1 MIKCNCHVH
10 SPYSFSYFNSIE
22 ELVKSAKNENI
33 NVLGIND
40 FFTTSGFFEFEKE
53 CCANKIYPLFNIE
66 LLCFSHDYNMTINDP
81 HNAGRI
87 YLVGKGV
94 TNPILPELLLS
105 AKKDQKDRVIK
116 IIEKVN
122 IWLDSIGENK
132 RLDFE
137 IVQSYAKDYVGERH
151 VARSIKNLIK
161 ESSEDALRSN
171 LLKRDKIA
179 YVEESNFLSI
189 DQGLEVI
196 KKMGAIP
203 CYPLLLDQNNKYT
216 KFEEDIEKLYKN
228 LMDLDIKCVE
238 IIPNR
243 NSELA
248 VKKYTEFFNNKNFII
263 SYGSEHNST
272 DKKPLAINLYNEE
285 IESIAYKGCCAIA
298 SHQNHGCLFDFD
310 HGNKIIKNYMG
321 VYEN

>member
-1 MIKCNCHVH
+1 MIKCNSHVH
-10 SPYSFSYFNSIE
+10 SPYSFSYFSSIE

-53 CCANKIYPLFNIE
+53 CYINKIYPLFNIE
-66 LLCFSHDYNMTINDP
+66 LLCFSHGHNMTINDP
-81 HNAGRI
+81 YNAGRI

-94 TNPILPELLLS
+94 TNPILPELLLD

-122 IWLDSIGENK
+122 IWLDSIEENK
-132 RLDFE
+132 KLDLE
-137 IVQSYAKDYVGERH
+137 IVQSYGKEYLGERH
-151 VARSIKNLIK
+151 VARAIKNIIK
-161 ESSEDALRSN
+161 ESSESFLRDD
-171 LLKRDKIA
+171 LLKKGKIA

-189 DQGLEVI
+189 DQGLEII
-196 KKMGAIP
+196 KSMGAIP

-216 KFEEDIEKLYKN
+216 EFEEDLEKLYKN
-228 LMDLDIKCVE
+228 LMDLDIRCVE

-263 SYGSEHNST
+263 LYGSEHNSP

-285 IESIAYKGCCAIA
+285 IENISYKGCCAIA

-310 HGNKIIKNYMG
+310 HGDQIIKNYIG